1 MRFLADLHLHSRF
14 SRATS
19 ADMTFETL
27 AAWANVKGLALLAT
41 ADFTHPEWRALM
53 RRKLEPA
60 GNGFFR
66 LKKAVRPRDAFEKEF
81 APAPDA
87 VHFVLSTELSFVY
100 ADKGKTRRI
109 HLIVLAPDG
118 ETVDKIRRRLG
129 KIGNLRSDGRPIL
142 GMSAARFVR
151 MVADVEPSCLII
163 PAHIWTPWYSLLG
176 SKSGFDSVEECFGD
190 TAPFIAA
197 LETGLSADPS
207 MIRRVSRLDRFA
219 LISNSDAHSPAKMGR
234 EATAFDADFSY
245 RGLESAL
252 KSGNP
257 AKFLYTVEFYPQEG
271 KYYADGHRKCGI
283 SRLPGKSRSKSPA
296 KCPACGKI
304 LTPGVRRRVDELAD
318 RPVAESRVPARYLVP
333 LEEIIAAAGERIPG
347 ASSVRDTYLRLIREL
362 GNEHRILTEVP
373 TAELRRLNLDRIAL
387 GIERVREGKVRI
399 FPGYDGLYG
408 KVRIFPVP

>member
-27 AAWANVKGLALLAT
+27 AAWANVKGLSLLAT

-53 RRKLEPA
+53 KRKLEPA

-66 LKKAVRPRDAFEKEF
+66 LKKEIRPGEAFGKEF

-87 VHFVLSTELSFVY
+87 VHFVLSAELSFVY

-118 ETVDKIRRRLG
+118 ETVDKIRRRLA

-142 GMSAARFVR
+142 GMCAARFAR
-151 MVADVEPSCLII
+151 MVADIDPRCLII

-176 SKSGFDSVEECFGD
+176 SKSGFDSVEDCFGD
-190 TAPFIAA
+190 MAPFITA

-207 MIRRVSRLDRFA
+207 MIRRVSSLDRFS
-219 LISNSDAHSPAKMGR
+219 LISNSDAHSPAKIGR
-234 EATAFDADFSY
+234 EATAFNTDFCY
-245 RGLESAL
+245 GGLEAAL
-252 KSGNP
+252 KSGDP
-257 AKFLYTVEFYPQEG
+257 ANFLYTVEFFPQEG

-283 SRLPGKSRSKSPA
+283 ARLPGKSHRGSPA
-296 KCPACGKI
+296 ECPVCGKL

-318 RPVAESRVPARYLVP
+318 RKVVVPRVPARYLIP
-333 LEEIIAAAGERIPG
+333 LEEIIAAAGRRGPG
-347 ASSVRDTYLRLIREL
+347 APSVRDTYLRLIREF

-373 TAELRRLNLDRIAL
+373 TAELRRLDLDRIASAV
-387 GIERVREGKVRI
+387 ERVREGKIRI
-399 FPGYDGLYG
+399 YPGYDGLYG
-408 KVRIFPVP
+408 KVNIF